1 MMYNEADY
9 ANNQHLDMD
18 IFTLFDLDGSG
29 KIDIEDLENI
39 GYAMGWKK
47 QEGKYSLLDCL
58 ILITT

>member
-9 ANNQHLDMD
+9 ASNQHIDMD

-47 QEGKYSLLDCL
+47 
-58 ILITT
+58 